1 MRAARPALIVLA
13 AALLAAAAARAEDR
27 LSAVHAFPEFLVYT
41 KSFLGFVEDVNARGA
56 GIVQIDVRGGPE
68 AIGSREQFA
77 AVRDG
82 VVDMA
87 ALPAS
92 YYGASVPEADAMAA
106 SAITPME
113 ARANG
118 GFALLD
124 DAHRRQVNA
133 TLLAWPDGGVGFH
146 VYTAE
151 RPDLLDDGMVDLS
164 PFTIRD
170 TPIYHEFFKAL
181 GAVTTSLKV
190 PEVYTALERG
200 AVDAAPF
207 TSIGIRD
214 QKWDRFLRYRID
226 PAFYSTDLALIV
238 NLFSWIALSAES
250 QALLTEAAIAWE
262 ERSFADRAADRDAE
276 LAMLLDEGMEIVA
289 MEGDAAARW
298 RRMSID
304 AAWERMTRRLEQR
317 GKSAETAMRLKTLLA
332 PE

>member
-1 MRAARPALIVLA
+1 MRAIRTPLSLLA

-27 LSAVHAFPEFLVYT
+27 LTAVHAFPEYLVYT
-41 KSFLGFVEDVNARGA
+41 QSFLGFVEDVNTRGA
-56 GIVQIDVRGGPE
+56 GVVSIDVRGGPE
-68 AIGSREQFA
+68 AIGSREQA
-77 AVRDG
+77 TAVRDG

-106 SAITPME
+106 SRVTPME

-118 GFALLD
+118 GLAALD
-124 DAHRRQVNA
+124 DVHRRRLNA

-146 VYTAE
+146 VYTAD
-151 RPDLLDDGMVDLS
+151 RPRLLDDGMVDLS

-170 TPIYHEFFKAL
+170 TPIYHAFFQAL
-181 GAVTTSLKV
+181 GATTTSLKA

-200 AVDAAPF
+200 TVDAAPF

-226 PAFYSTDLALIV
+226 PAFYRTDLALIV
-238 NLFSWIALSAES
+238 NMIKWITLSEAS
-250 QALLTEAAIAWE
+250 RALLTDAAIAWE

-276 LAMLLDEGMEIVA
+276 RAALLDEGMEIVA
-289 MEGDAAARW
+289 MEGEAAAHWGRTAV
-298 RRMSID
+298 D
-304 AAWERMTRRLEQR
+304 AAWERMARRLELH
-317 GKSAETAMRLKTLLA
+317 GESSAHLASMKTLFA

>member
-1 MRAARPALIVLA
+1 MRAIRPALSLLA

-27 LSAVHAFPEFLVYT
+27 LTAVHAFPEYLVYT
-41 KSFLGFVEDVNARGA
+41 QSFLGFVEDVNARGA
-56 GIVQIDVRGGPE
+56 GIVSIDVRGGPE
-68 AIGSREQFA
+68 AIGSREQA
-77 AVRDG
+77 TAVRDG

-106 SAITPME
+106 SRVTPME

-118 GFALLD
+118 GLAALD
-124 DAHRRQVNA
+124 DVHRRRLNA

-146 VYTAE
+146 VYTAD
-151 RPDLLDDGMVDLS
+151 RPRLLDDGMVDLS

-170 TPIYHEFFKAL
+170 TPIYHAFFKAL
-181 GAVTTSLKV
+181 GATTTSLKA

-200 AVDAAPF
+200 TVDAAPF

-226 PAFYSTDLALIV
+226 PAFYRTDLALIV
-238 NLFSWIALSAES
+238 NMIKWITLSAES
-250 QALLTEAAIAWE
+250 RALLTDAAIEWE

-276 LAMLLDEGMEIVA
+276 RAALLDEGMEIVA
-289 MEGDAAARW
+289 MEGEAAARW
-298 RRMSID
+298 GRTAVD
-304 AAWERMTRRLEQR
+304 AAWERMARRLELH
-317 GKSAETAMRLKTLLA
+317 GESSAHLASMKTLFA